1 MEGSG
6 YYRCVE
12 QGHPGA
18 EWAEGCG
25 WIVFDELAREQGSV
39 KLGDILSLVES
50 VRAHAQ
56 GGAREAFDLG
66 RNFEEINKAA

>member
-1 MEGSG
+1 MSRGSDAFCEILKDVAG
-6 YYRCVE
+6 NVDE
-12 QGHPGA
+12 A
-18 EWAEGCG
+18 VMKWARQH
-25 WIVFDELAREQGSV
+25 ATSV